1 MNPFEWITFAQ
12 TKSTTLNTVYIA
24 IAGNIGSGKTTL
36 TTLLSKHYKWK
47 PHFEAVDN
55 NPYLNDYYKD
65 VPRWSFNLEVFF
77 LKERFRNLLE
87 ISQSQVPIIQ
97 DRSIFEGVYVFTAN
111 NKDMGYLS
119 DRDYETYMEL
129 FNCMVSV
136 VNYPRLLIYLRSSV
150 PHLVENIQ
158 KRGREYEQAIPL
170 QYLENL
176 NNRYENFIF
185 NSYQG
190 ETLVID
196 VDNLDFLLHP
206 EDFRSIVDKID
217 AKLYGLF

>member
-1 MNPFEWITFAQ
+1 MNVLTLQTNSTFF
-12 TKSTTLNTVYIA
+12 NTVYIA

-65 VPRWSFNLEVFF
+65 IRRWSFNLEVFF

-87 ISQSQVPIIQ
+87 ISRSKDSIIQ

-111 NKDMGYLS
+111 NKDMGLLS
-119 DRDYETYMEL
+119 ERDYNTYMEL
-129 FNCMVSV
+129 FDCMVSV
-136 VNYPRLLIYLRSSV
+136 VNRPRLLIYLKASV
-150 PHLVENIQ
+150 SHLVANIQ
-158 KRGREYEQAIPL
+158 KRGRDYEQSIPL
-170 QYLENL
+170 EYLENL
-176 NNRYENFIF
+176 NKRYENFIF
-185 NSYQG
+185 KKYSG

-196 VDNLDFLLHP
+196 VDHLNFLTNP
-206 EDFRSIVDKID
+206 EDFRFVID
-217 AKLYGLF
+217 QIDTKLYGLF

>member
-1 MNPFEWITFAQ
+1 M
-12 TKSTTLNTVYIA
+12 YIA

-176 NNRYENFIF
+176 NNRYEDFIF

-190 ETLVID
+190 EILVID

>member
-1 MNPFEWITFAQ
+1 M
-12 TKSTTLNTVYIA
+12 YIA

-65 VPRWSFNLEVFF
+65 DPRWSFNLEVFF

-176 NNRYENFIF
+176 NNRYEDFIF